1 MENIISG
8 LNKELIMKQIDINEY
23 LPKIMGELKKGILVN
38 TKNGDKTNSMT
49 IGWGQV
55 GIEWGKMFFSIYVR
69 HGRFTHEQIEATKEF
84 TVSVPLERTPEVAKA
99 IGYIGSRN
107 GREIDKLTDMNL
119 TLSDGKEVKSPAIK
133 ELPLTIECKVIYS
146 QEQNIDNIPQ
156 EIKDSCYPQ
165 DVPSDNPMANRDYH
179 TVYYGEIV
187 NAYILEESDFAG
199 VGVNSGTTV
208 NAESGNKSPK
218 ALWIT
223 LLSILLLLACGSYIY
238 NKFNKT
244 QTYSTVVREEMST
257 VYSNTGLM
265 NDSRVEKFVN
275 TNPKILESVA
285 ITGIKESYSRVNG
298 KQTIDAAIT
307 LQNKTDKP
315 LNDIEV
321 VINVLDKRGRV
332 IDDIDSEDRTIEPNS
347 DYTFNIQITD
357 EKAASWELA
366 EIKKEKE
373 E

>member
-1 MENIISG
+1 MENIKSG

-23 LPKIMGELKKGILVN
+23 LPKIMSELKKGILVN

-69 HGRFTHEQIEATKEF
+69 HGRFTHEQIETTKEF
-84 TVSVPLERTPEVAKA
+84 TVSVPIERTPEVAKA

-107 GREIDKLTDMNL
+107 GREIDKLSDMNL
-119 TLSDGKEVKSPAIK
+119 TLSDGKEVKSPGIK

-146 QEQNIDNIPQ
+146 KEQNIDNIPQ

-165 DVPSDNPMANRDYH
+165 DIPSDNPMANKDYH

-187 NAYILEESDFAG
+187 NAYILEESDF
-199 VGVNSGTTV
+199 GVNNSVINSETENEG
-208 NAESGNKSPK
+208 KMSPK

-238 NKFNKT
+238 NKFIKT

-257 VYSNTGLM
+257 VYSNTGLIK
-265 NDSRVEKFVN
+265 DSRVEKFVN
-275 TNPKILESVA
+275 TNPKILDSVA

-307 LQNKTDKP
+307 IQNKTDKP

-321 VINVLDKRGRV
+321 VINVLDKKGKI

-357 EKAASWELA
+357 EKAARWELA
-366 EIKKEKE
+366 EIKNEKE

>member
-1 MENIISG
+1 MGNIKGG

-23 LPKIMGELKKGILVN
+23 LPKIMSELKKGILVN

-69 HGRFTHEQIEATKEF
+69 HGRFTHEQIETTKEF
-84 TVSVPLERTPEVAKA
+84 TVSVPIERTPEVAKA

-107 GREIDKLTDMNL
+107 GREIDKLSDMNL
-119 TLSDGKEVKSPAIK
+119 TLSDGKEVKSPGIK

-156 EIKDSCYPQ
+156 EIKNSCYPQ
-165 DVPSDNPMANRDYH
+165 DIPSDNPMANRDYH

-187 NAYILEESDFAG
+187 NAYILEESDFG
-199 VGVNSGTTV
+199 VGVNEGGIQDT
-208 NAESGNKSPK
+208 ESKKSPK

-257 VYSNTGLM
+257 VYSNTGLI
-265 NDSRVEKFVN
+265 NDSRVEKFTN

-298 KQTIDAAIT
+298 KQTINTAIT

-321 VINVLDKRGRV
+321 VINVLDKRGKI
-332 IDDIDSEDRTIEPNS
+332 IDDMDSEVKTIEPNS

-366 EIKKEKE
+366 EIKNEKGE
-373 E
+373 

>member
-1 MENIISG
+1 MENIKSG

-23 LPKIMGELKKGILVN
+23 LPKIMSELKKGILVN

-69 HGRFTHEQIEATKEF
+69 HGRFTHEQIETTKEF
-84 TVSVPLERTPEVAKA
+84 TVSVPIERTPEVAKA

-107 GREIDKLTDMNL
+107 GREIDKLSDMNL
-119 TLSDGKEVKSPAIK
+119 TLSDGKEVKSPGIK

-146 QEQNIDNIPQ
+146 QEQN
-156 EIKDSCYPQ
+156 
-165 DVPSDNPMANRDYH
+165 NPMANKDYH

-187 NAYILEESDFAG
+187 NAYILEESDF
-199 VGVNSGTTV
+199 GVNNSVINSETENEG
-208 NAESGNKSPK
+208 KMSPK

-238 NKFNKT
+238 NKFIKT

-257 VYSNTGLM
+257 VYSNTGLIK
-265 NDSRVEKFVN
+265 DSRVEKFVN
-275 TNPKILESVA
+275 TNPKILDSVA

-307 LQNKTDKP
+307 IQNKTDKP

-321 VINVLDKRGRV
+321 VINVLDKKGKI

-357 EKAASWELA
+357 EKAARWELA
-366 EIKKEKE
+366 EIKNEKE